1 MINGYNIRKIN
12 GEEVLCLYLDLSS
25 EFANLDS
32 KKNKNLKKEIKKYI
46 NKNKIN
52 FKGVKV
58 ALIIGGFFVGTV
70 MLNSIKQPD
79 DNFNNKNSIV
89 AIMNEEHDD
98 IIDNNTLQEDET
110 NEENIVLQDSD
121 DNVDN
126 KVNNVDNNT
135 TNQINKE
142 EINSN
147 NNNVVKENN
156 NKIEVKKEEDI
167 VKEEVIDNNI
177 YVNVR
182 RNNGNIE
189 KYELEEY
196 IIGVVSAEMPASF
209 NKEALKAQS
218 VVARTYA
225 LKSIKSN
232 KQLTSDNSTQNFKD
246 NNELKK
252 MWEINYNTYYNKIK
266 SAVLETKGLYLS
278 YNNDYVDAV
287 YHSTSN
293 GNTEDAVY
301 VWGNSVPYLKS
312 VSSEYDNTNKNYN
325 STITLTYN
333 EISNKL
339 KNSIDSNTKFNIIS
353 RTSGNRVKEIE
364 INGTTYSGVEF
375 RKLLNLRSADFSIE
389 NNGANVVISTNGY
402 GHGVGMSQY
411 GANGMA
417 NNGSS
422 YRDILL
428 HYYTGVSI
436 KNIY

>member
-32 KKNKNLKKEIKKYI
+32 KKNKSLKKDIKKYI
-46 NKNKIN
+46 KKNKIN

-58 ALIIGGFFVGTV
+58 ALIIGGFLVGTV
-70 MLNSIKQPD
+70 MLNNVNQSD
-79 DNFNNKNSIV
+79 NNFNNENNIV
-89 AIMNEEHDD
+89 AIMNEEHEN
-98 IIDNNTLQEDET
+98 IIDSNTLQEDE
-110 NEENIVLQDSD
+110 NKEEYVVVQDSD
-121 DNVDN
+121 VNVE
-126 KVNNVDNNT
+126 NNT

-142 EINSN
+142 DIKNH
-147 NNNVVKENN
+147 NNVVKESN
-156 NKIEVKKEEDI
+156 NKVEVKKEEDI

-196 IIGVVSAEMPASF
+196 IIGVVGAEMPASF

-225 LKSIKSN
+225 LKSIKNN

-252 MWEINYNTYYNKIK
+252 MWGSSYNTYYNKIK

-293 GNTEDAVY
+293 GNTEDALY

-325 STITLTYN
+325 SIITLTYN

-422 YRDILL
+422 YTDILL

>member
-46 NKNKIN
+46 KKNEIN

-58 ALIIGGFFVGTV
+58 ALVIGGFLVGTV
-70 MLNSIKQPD
+70 MLNNIKQPD
-79 DNFNNKNSIV
+79 NNFNNNNSIV
-89 AIMNEEHDD
+89 AIMNEEHNN

-110 NEENIVLQDSD
+110 KEQNVVLQDSD
-121 DNVDN
+121 VDVD
-126 KVNNVDNNT
+126 KKANNVENNI

-142 EINSN
+142 EINNN

-156 NKIEVKKEEDI
+156 NKVEVKKEEDI

-196 IIGVVSAEMPASF
+196 IIGVVGAEMPASF

-225 LKSIKSN
+225 LKSIKNN
-232 KQLTSDNSTQNFKD
+232 KELTSDNSTQNFKD

-252 MWEINYNTYYNKIK
+252 MWGSSYNAFYNKIK

>member
-32 KKNKNLKKEIKKYI
+32 KKNKNLKSEIKKYI
-46 NKNKIN
+46 KKNKIN

-58 ALIIGGFFVGTV
+58 ALVIGGFLVGTV
-70 MLNSIKQPD
+70 MLNNIKQPD
-79 DNFNNKNSIV
+79 NSFNNNSIV
-89 AIMNEEHDD
+89 AIMNEEHDN
-98 IIDNNTLQEDET
+98 ITSNNTLQEDET
-110 NEENIVLQDSD
+110 KEENVVLQDSD
-121 DNVDN
+121 VNVDD

-156 NKIEVKKEEDI
+156 NKVEVKKEEDI

-196 IIGVVSAEMPASF
+196 IIGVVGAEMPASF

-225 LKSIKSN
+225 LKSIKNN

-252 MWEINYNTYYNKIK
+252 MWGSSYNTYYNKIK

-312 VSSEYDNTNKNYN
+312 VSSEYDNTNKNY
-325 STITLTYN
+325 SSSITLTYN

-364 INGTTYSGVEF
+364 INGTTYCGVEF

-422 YRDILL
+422 YTDILL

>member
-32 KKNKNLKKEIKKYI
+32 KKNKSLKKDIKKYI
-46 NKNKIN
+46 KKNKIT

-58 ALIIGGFFVGTV
+58 ALIIGGFLVGTV
-70 MLNSIKQPD
+70 MLNNVNQSD
-79 DNFNNKNSIV
+79 NNFNNKNNIV
-89 AIMNEEHDD
+89 AIMNEEHEN
-98 IIDNNTLQEDET
+98 IIDNNTLQE
-110 NEENIVLQDSD
+110 NENKEEDVVVQDSD
-121 DNVDN
+121 VNVDN
-126 KVNNVDNNT
+126 KVNNVENNT

-142 EINSN
+142 EIKNKD
-147 NNNVVKENN
+147 NVVKKSN
-156 NKIEVKKEEDI
+156 NKVEVKKEEDI

-196 IIGVVSAEMPASF
+196 IIGVVGAEMPASF

-225 LKSIKSN
+225 LKSIKNN
-232 KQLTSDNSTQNFKD
+232 KQLTTDNSTQNFKD

-252 MWEINYNTYYNKIK
+252 MWGSSYNTFYNKIK

-325 STITLTYN
+325 SSITLTYN

-353 RTSGNRVKEIE
+353 KTSGNRVKEIE
-364 INGTTYSGVEF
+364 INGTTYSGIEF

-422 YRDILL
+422 YTDILL

>member
-32 KKNKNLKKEIKKYI
+32 KKNKNFKKEIIKYI
-46 NKNKIN
+46 KKNKIN

-58 ALIIGGFFVGTV
+58 ALIIGGFLVGTV
-70 MLNSIKQPD
+70 ILNSVNQPNN
-79 DNFNNKNSIV
+79 NFNNKSSIV
-89 AIMNEEHDD
+89 AIMNEEHDNITSD
-98 IIDNNTLQEDET
+98 NTLQEDEIK
-110 NEENIVLQDSD
+110 EEDAVLQDSD

-126 KVNNVDNNT
+126 KVNNVENNT
-135 TNQINKE
+135 KNQINKE
-142 EINSN
+142 KVKNKD
-147 NNNVVKENN
+147 NVVKESN
-156 NKIEVKKEEDI
+156 NKVEVKKEEDI
-167 VKEEVIDNNI
+167 VKEKVIDNNI

-196 IIGVVSAEMPASF
+196 IIGVVGAEMPASF

-225 LKSIKSN
+225 LKSIKNN

-252 MWEINYNTYYNKIK
+252 MWGSSYNTYYNKIK

-389 NNGANVVISTNGY
+389 NNGANIVISTNGY

-422 YRDILL
+422 YTDILL

>member
-12 GEEVLCLYLDLSS
+12 GEEILCLYLDLSS

-32 KKNKNLKKEIKKYI
+32 KKNKSLKKNIKKYI
-46 NKNKIN
+46 KKNKIT

-58 ALIIGGFFVGTV
+58 ALIIGGFLVGTV
-70 MLNSIKQPD
+70 MLNNVNQSD
-79 DNFNNKNSIV
+79 NNFNNKNNIV
-89 AIMNEEHDD
+89 AIMNEEHENM
-98 IIDNNTLQEDET
+98 IDNNTLQEDE
-110 NEENIVLQDSD
+110 NKEEDVVVQDSD
-121 DNVDN
+121 VNVDN
-126 KVNNVDNNT
+126 KVNNVENNT

-142 EINSN
+142 EIKNKD
-147 NNNVVKENN
+147 NVVKESN
-156 NKIEVKKEEDI
+156 NKVEVKKEEDI

-196 IIGVVSAEMPASF
+196 IIGVVGAEMPVSF

-225 LKSIKSN
+225 LKSIKNN
-232 KQLTSDNSTQNFKD
+232 KHLTSDNSTQNFKD

-252 MWEINYNTYYNKIK
+252 MWGSSYNTYYNKIK
-266 SAVLETKGLYLS
+266 SAVLDTKGLYLS

-325 STITLTYN
+325 SSITLTYN

-422 YRDILL
+422 YTDILL

>member
-46 NKNKIN
+46 KKNKIN

-58 ALIIGGFFVGTV
+58 ALVIGGFLVGTV
-70 MLNSIKQPD
+70 MLNNIKQT
-79 DNFNNKNSIV
+79 DNNFNKNSIV
-89 AIMNEEHDD
+89 AIMNEEHND
-98 IIDNNTLQEDET
+98 ITSNNTLQEDET
-110 NEENIVLQDSD
+110 KEEDAVLQDSD
-121 DNVDN
+121 VDVDN
-126 KVNNVDNNT
+126 KVNNVENNT
-135 TNQINKE
+135 TSQINKE
-142 EINSN
+142 EVKNK
-147 NNNVVKENN
+147 NNVVKENN
-156 NKIEVKKEEDI
+156 NKVEVKKEEDI

-196 IIGVVSAEMPASF
+196 IIGVVGAEMPASF

-225 LKSIKSN
+225 LKSIKNN
-232 KQLTSDNSTQNFKD
+232 KQLTTDNSTQNFKD

-252 MWEINYNTYYNKIK
+252 MWGSSYNTYYNKIK

-422 YRDILL
+422 YTDILL

>member
-25 EFANLDS
+25 EFADLDS

-46 NKNKIN
+46 KKNKIN

-58 ALIIGGFFVGTV
+58 ALVIGGFLVGTI
-70 MLNSIKQPD
+70 MLNNIKQPD
-79 DNFNNKNSIV
+79 NNFNNNNSIV

-98 IIDNNTLQEDET
+98 ITSNNTLQEDE
-110 NEENIVLQDSD
+110 NKEEDVVVQDSD
-121 DNVDN
+121 VNVE
-126 KVNNVDNNT
+126 NNAA
-135 TNQINKE
+135 NQINKE
-142 EINSN
+142 EVKNY
-147 NNNVVKENN
+147 NNVVKESS
-156 NKIEVKKEEDI
+156 NKVEVKKEEDI

-196 IIGVVSAEMPASF
+196 IIGVVGAEMPASF

-252 MWEINYNTYYNKIK
+252 MWGINYNTYYNKIK

-325 STITLTYN
+325 SAITLTYN

-339 KNSIDSNTKFNIIS
+339 KNSIDNNTKFNIIS
-353 RTSGNRVKEIE
+353 RTSGNRVKEME
-364 INGTTYSGVEF
+364 INGITYSGVEF

-436 KNIY
+436 INIY

>member
-25 EFANLDS
+25 EFADLDS

-46 NKNKIN
+46 KKNKIN

-58 ALIIGGFFVGTV
+58 ALVIGGFLVGTI
-70 MLNSIKQPD
+70 MLNNIKQPD
-79 DNFNNKNSIV
+79 NNFNNNNSIV

-98 IIDNNTLQEDET
+98 ITSNNTLQEDE
-110 NEENIVLQDSD
+110 NKEEDVVVQDSD
-121 DNVDN
+121 VNVE
-126 KVNNVDNNT
+126 NNAA
-135 TNQINKE
+135 NQINKE
-142 EINSN
+142 EVKNY
-147 NNNVVKENN
+147 NNVVKESS
-156 NKIEVKKEEDI
+156 NKVEVKKEEDI

-196 IIGVVSAEMPASF
+196 IIGVVGAEMPASF

-252 MWEINYNTYYNKIK
+252 MWGINYNTYYNKIK

-402 GHGVGMSQY
+402 GHGVGMSPD
-411 GANGMA
+411 GAKGMA
-417 NNGSS
+417 NYGSS
-422 YRDILL
+422 YTDILL

>member
-32 KKNKNLKKEIKKYI
+32 KKNKNLKKDIKKYI
-46 NKNKIN
+46 KKNKIN

-58 ALIIGGFFVGTV
+58 ALIIGGFLVGTV
-70 MLNSIKQPD
+70 MLNNVNQSD
-79 DNFNNKNSIV
+79 NNFNNNNGIV
-89 AIMNEEHDD
+89 AIMNEEHEN
-98 IIDNNTLQEDET
+98 IIDSNTLQEDE
-110 NEENIVLQDSD
+110 NKEEDVVVQDSD
-121 DNVDN
+121 VNVE
-126 KVNNVDNNT
+126 NNA

-142 EINSN
+142 EIKN
-147 NNNVVKENN
+147 NNDNVVKENN

-196 IIGVVSAEMPASF
+196 IIGVVGAEMPASF

-225 LKSIKSN
+225 LKSIKNN

-252 MWEINYNTYYNKIK
+252 MWGSSYNTYYNKIK

-325 STITLTYN
+325 SIITLTYN

-422 YRDILL
+422 YTDILL

>member
-32 KKNKNLKKEIKKYI
+32 KKNKSLKKDIKKYI
-46 NKNKIN
+46 KKNKIT

-58 ALIIGGFFVGTV
+58 ALIIGGFLVGTV
-70 MLNSIKQPD
+70 MLNNVNQSD
-79 DNFNNKNSIV
+79 NNFNNKNNIV
-89 AIMNEEHDD
+89 AIMNEEHEN
-98 IIDNNTLQEDET
+98 IIDNNTLQE
-110 NEENIVLQDSD
+110 NENKEEDVVVQDSD
-121 DNVDN
+121 VNVDN
-126 KVNNVDNNT
+126 KVNNVENNT

-142 EINSN
+142 EIKNKD
-147 NNNVVKENN
+147 NVVKKSN
-156 NKIEVKKEEDI
+156 NKVEVKKEEDI

-196 IIGVVSAEMPASF
+196 IIGVVGAEMPASF

-225 LKSIKSN
+225 LKSIKNN
-232 KQLTSDNSTQNFKD
+232 KQLTTDNSTQNFKD

-252 MWEINYNTYYNKIK
+252 MWGSSYNTYYNKIK

-325 STITLTYN
+325 SSITLTYN

-353 RTSGNRVKEIE
+353 KTSGNRVKEIE
-364 INGTTYSGVEF
+364 INGTTYSGIEF

-422 YRDILL
+422 YTDILL

>member
-32 KKNKNLKKEIKKYI
+32 KKNKSLKKDIKKYI
-46 NKNKIN
+46 KKNKIT

-58 ALIIGGFFVGTV
+58 ALIIGGFLVGTI
-70 MLNSIKQPD
+70 MLNNVNQSD
-79 DNFNNKNSIV
+79 NNFNNKNNIV
-89 AIMNEEHDD
+89 AIMNEEHENK
-98 IIDNNTLQEDET
+98 IDNNTLQEDEDK
-110 NEENIVLQDSD
+110 EEDVVVQDSD
-121 DNVDN
+121 VNVDN
-126 KVNNVDNNT
+126 KVNNVENNT

-142 EINSN
+142 EIKNKD
-147 NNNVVKENN
+147 NVVKESN
-156 NKIEVKKEEDI
+156 NKVEVKKEEDI

-196 IIGVVSAEMPASF
+196 IIGVVGAEMPASF

-225 LKSIKSN
+225 LKSIKNN

-252 MWEINYNTYYNKIK
+252 MWGSSYNTYYNKIK

-325 STITLTYN
+325 SSITLTYN

-422 YRDILL
+422 YTDILL

>member
-12 GEEVLCLYLDLSS
+12 GEEILCLYLDLSS

-32 KKNKNLKKEIKKYI
+32 KKNKSLKKNIKKYI
-46 NKNKIN
+46 KKNKIT

-58 ALIIGGFFVGTV
+58 ALIIGGFLVGTV
-70 MLNSIKQPD
+70 MLNNVNQSD
-79 DNFNNKNSIV
+79 NNFNNKNNIV
-89 AIMNEEHDD
+89 AIMNEEHEN
-98 IIDNNTLQEDET
+98 IIDNNTLQE
-110 NEENIVLQDSD
+110 NENKEEDVVVQDSD
-121 DNVDN
+121 VNVDN
-126 KVNNVDNNT
+126 KVNNVENNT

-142 EINSN
+142 EIKNKD
-147 NNNVVKENN
+147 NVVKENN
-156 NKIEVKKEEDI
+156 NKVEVKKEEDI

-196 IIGVVSAEMPASF
+196 IIGVVGAEMPASF

-225 LKSIKSN
+225 LKSIKNN

-252 MWEINYNTYYNKIK
+252 MWGSSYNTYYNKIK

-325 STITLTYN
+325 SSITLTYN

-422 YRDILL
+422 YTDILL

>member
-32 KKNKNLKKEIKKYI
+32 KKNKSLKKDIKKYI
-46 NKNKIN
+46 KKNKIN

-58 ALIIGGFFVGTV
+58 ALIIGGFLVGTV
-70 MLNSIKQPD
+70 MLNNVNQSD
-79 DNFNNKNSIV
+79 NNFNNKNNIV
-89 AIMNEEHDD
+89 AIMNEEHEN
-98 IIDNNTLQEDET
+98 IIDSNTLQEDE
-110 NEENIVLQDSD
+110 NKEEYVVVQDSD
-121 DNVDN
+121 VNVE
-126 KVNNVDNNT
+126 NNT

-142 EINSN
+142 DIKNH
-147 NNNVVKENN
+147 NNVVKESN
-156 NKIEVKKEEDI
+156 NKVEVKKEEDI

-196 IIGVVSAEMPASF
+196 IIGVVGAEMPASF
-209 NKEALKAQS
+209 NKETLKAQS

-225 LKSIKSN
+225 LKSIKNN

-252 MWEINYNTYYNKIK
+252 MWGSSYNTYYNKIK

-325 STITLTYN
+325 SIITLTYN

-422 YRDILL
+422 YTDILL

>member
-32 KKNKNLKKEIKKYI
+32 KKNKSLKKDIKKYI
-46 NKNKIN
+46 KKNKIT

-58 ALIIGGFFVGTV
+58 ALIIGGFLVGTV
-70 MLNSIKQPD
+70 MLNNVNQSD
-79 DNFNNKNSIV
+79 NNFNNKNNIV
-89 AIMNEEHDD
+89 AIMNEEHEN
-98 IIDNNTLQEDET
+98 IIDNNTLQE
-110 NEENIVLQDSD
+110 NENKEEDVVVQDSD
-121 DNVDN
+121 VNVDN
-126 KVNNVDNNT
+126 KVNNVENNT

-142 EINSN
+142 EIKNKD
-147 NNNVVKENN
+147 NVVKKSN
-156 NKIEVKKEEDI
+156 NKVEVKKEEDI

-196 IIGVVSAEMPASF
+196 IIGVVGAEMPASF

-225 LKSIKSN
+225 LKSIKNN
-232 KQLTSDNSTQNFKD
+232 KQLTTDNSTQNFKD
-246 NNELKK
+246 NNELNK
-252 MWEINYNTYYNKIK
+252 MWGSSYNTFYNKIK

-325 STITLTYN
+325 SSITLTYN

-353 RTSGNRVKEIE
+353 KTSGNRVKEIE
-364 INGTTYSGVEF
+364 INGTTYSGIEF

-422 YRDILL
+422 YTDILL

>member
-12 GEEVLCLYLDLSS
+12 GEEILCLYLDLSS

-32 KKNKNLKKEIKKYI
+32 KKNKNLKSEIKKYI
-46 NKNKIN
+46 KKNKIN

-58 ALIIGGFFVGTV
+58 ALVIGGFLVGTV
-70 MLNSIKQPD
+70 MLNNIKQPD
-79 DNFNNKNSIV
+79 NSFNNNSIV
-89 AIMNEEHDD
+89 AIMNEVHDN
-98 IIDNNTLQEDET
+98 ITSNNTLQEDET
-110 NEENIVLQDSD
+110 KEENVVLQDSD
-121 DNVDN
+121 VNVDD

-156 NKIEVKKEEDI
+156 NKVEVKKEEDI

-189 KYELEEY
+189 KFELEEY
-196 IIGVVSAEMPASF
+196 IIGVVGAEMPASF

-225 LKSIKSN
+225 LKSIKNN

-252 MWEINYNTYYNKIK
+252 MWGSSYNTYYNKIK

-353 RTSGNRVKEIE
+353 RTSGNRVKEME
-364 INGTTYSGVEF
+364 INGITYSGVEF

>member
-25 EFANLDS
+25 EFADLDS

-46 NKNKIN
+46 KKNKIN

-70 MLNSIKQPD
+70 MLNNVNQPNND
-79 DNFNNKNSIV
+79 FNNKSSIV
-89 AIMNEEHDD
+89 AIMNDEHDNITSD
-98 IIDNNTLQEDET
+98 NTLQEDET
-110 NEENIVLQDSD
+110 KEENVVLQDSD
-121 DNVDN
+121 DNIDN
-126 KVNNVDNNT
+126 KVNNVENNT
-135 TNQINKE
+135 ISQINKE
-142 EINSN
+142 EVKNY
-147 NNNVVKENN
+147 NNVVKKSN
-156 NKIEVKKEEDI
+156 NKVEVKKEEDI

-196 IIGVVSAEMPASF
+196 IIGVVGAEMPASF

-252 MWEINYNTYYNKIK
+252 MWGINYNTYYNKIK

>member
-46 NKNKIN
+46 KKNKIN

-58 ALIIGGFFVGTV
+58 ALVIGGFLVGNV
-70 MLNSIKQPD
+70 MLNNIKQPD
-79 DNFNNKNSIV
+79 DNFNNKNNIV
-89 AIMNEEHDD
+89 AIMNEEHEN
-98 IIDNNTLQEDET
+98 IIDNNTLQEDE
-110 NEENIVLQDSD
+110 NKEDVVLQDSD
-121 DNVDN
+121 VDVDN
-126 KVNNVDNNT
+126 KANNVENNT
-135 TNQINKE
+135 TNKINKE
-142 EINSN
+142 EIKNN

-156 NKIEVKKEEDI
+156 NKVEVKKEEDI

-196 IIGVVSAEMPASF
+196 IIGVVGAEMPASF
-209 NKEALKAQS
+209 NKETLKAQS

-225 LKSIKSN
+225 LKSIKNN

-252 MWEINYNTYYNKIK
+252 MWGSSYNTFYNKIK

-278 YNNDYVDAV
+278 YNNDYADAV

-353 RTSGNRVKEIE
+353 KTSGNRVKEIE

>member
-32 KKNKNLKKEIKKYI
+32 EKNKSLKKDIKKYI
-46 NKNKIN
+46 KKNKIN

-58 ALIIGGFFVGTV
+58 ALVIGGFLVGTI
-70 MLNSIKQPD
+70 MLNNKKQPD
-79 DNFNNKNSIV
+79 NNFNNNNSIV
-89 AIMNEEHDD
+89 AIMNEEHDN

-110 NEENIVLQDSD
+110 KEENVVLQDSD
-121 DNVDN
+121 DNIDN
-126 KVNNVDNNT
+126 KVNNVENNT
-135 TNQINKE
+135 ISQINNKE
-142 EINSN
+142 VKNRD
-147 NNNVVKENN
+147 NVVKESS
-156 NKIEVKKEEDI
+156 NKVEVKKEEDI

-177 YVNVR
+177 YVNIR

-196 IIGVVSAEMPASF
+196 IIGVVGAEMPASF

-252 MWEINYNTYYNKIK
+252 MWGINYNTYYNKIK
-266 SAVLETKGLYLS
+266 NAVLETKGLYLS

-325 STITLTYN
+325 STMTLTYN

>member
-46 NKNKIN
+46 KKNKIN

-58 ALIIGGFFVGTV
+58 ALVIGGFLVGNV
-70 MLNSIKQPD
+70 MLNNIKQPD
-79 DNFNNKNSIV
+79 DNFNNKNNIV
-89 AIMNEEHDD
+89 AIMNEEHEN
-98 IIDNNTLQEDET
+98 IIDNNTLQEDE
-110 NEENIVLQDSD
+110 NKEDVVLQDSD
-121 DNVDN
+121 VDVDN
-126 KVNNVDNNT
+126 KANNVENNT
-135 TNQINKE
+135 TNKINKE
-142 EINSN
+142 EIKNN

-156 NKIEVKKEEDI
+156 NKVEVKKEEDI

-196 IIGVVSAEMPASF
+196 IIGVVGAEMPASF
-209 NKEALKAQS
+209 NKETLKAQS

-225 LKSIKSN
+225 LKSIKNN

-252 MWEINYNTYYNKIK
+252 MWGSSYNTFYNKIK

-278 YNNDYVDAV
+278 YNNDYADAV

-353 RTSGNRVKEIE
+353 KTSGNRVKEIE

-422 YRDILL
+422 YTDILL

>member
-25 EFANLDS
+25 EFADLDS

-46 NKNKIN
+46 KKNKIN

-58 ALIIGGFFVGTV
+58 ALVIGGFLVGTI
-70 MLNSIKQPD
+70 MLNNIKQPD
-79 DNFNNKNSIV
+79 NNFNNNNSIV
-89 AIMNEEHDD
+89 AIMNEEHDN

-110 NEENIVLQDSD
+110 KEENVVLQDSD
-121 DNVDN
+121 DNIDN
-126 KVNNVDNNT
+126 KVNNVENNS

-142 EINSN
+142 DIKNY
-147 NNNVVKENN
+147 NNVVKESS
-156 NKIEVKKEEDI
+156 NKVEVKKEEDI

-196 IIGVVSAEMPASF
+196 IIGVVGAEMPASF

-252 MWEINYNTYYNKIK
+252 MWGINYNTYYNKIK

-325 STITLTYN
+325 SAITLTYN

-339 KNSIDSNTKFNIIS
+339 KNSIDNNTKFNIIS
-353 RTSGNRVKEIE
+353 RTSGNRVKEME
-364 INGTTYSGVEF
+364 INGITYSGVEF

-436 KNIY
+436 INIY

>member
-46 NKNKIN
+46 KKNKIN

-58 ALIIGGFFVGTV
+58 ALVIGGFLVGNV
-70 MLNSIKQPD
+70 MLNNIKQPD
-79 DNFNNKNSIV
+79 DNFNNKNNIV
-89 AIMNEEHDD
+89 AIMNEEHEN
-98 IIDNNTLQEDET
+98 IIDNNTLQEDE
-110 NEENIVLQDSD
+110 NKEDVVLQDSD
-121 DNVDN
+121 VDVDN
-126 KVNNVDNNT
+126 KANNVENNT
-135 TNQINKE
+135 TNKINKE
-142 EINSN
+142 EIKNN

-156 NKIEVKKEEDI
+156 NKVEVKKEEDI

-196 IIGVVSAEMPASF
+196 IIGVVGAEMPASF
-209 NKEALKAQS
+209 NKETLKAQS

-225 LKSIKSN
+225 LKSIKNN

-252 MWEINYNTYYNKIK
+252 MWGSSYNTFYNKIK

-278 YNNDYVDAV
+278 YNNDYADAV

>member
-32 KKNKNLKKEIKKYI
+32 KKNKNLKNEIKKYI
-46 NKNKIN
+46 KKNKIN

-58 ALIIGGFFVGTV
+58 TLVIGGFLVGTV
-70 MLNSIKQPD
+70 MLNNIKQPD
-79 DNFNNKNSIV
+79 NNFNNNNSIV

-98 IIDNNTLQEDET
+98 ITSNNTLQEYET
-110 NEENIVLQDSD
+110 KEQNVVLQDSD
-121 DNVDN
+121 VDVDN
-126 KVNNVDNNT
+126 KVNNVENNI

-142 EINSN
+142 EINN

-156 NKIEVKKEEDI
+156 NKVEVKKEEDI

-196 IIGVVSAEMPASF
+196 IIGVVGAEMPASF

-225 LKSIKSN
+225 LKSIKNN

-252 MWEINYNTYYNKIK
+252 MWGSNYNTYYNKIK

-293 GNTEDAVY
+293 GNTEDSVY

-375 RKLLNLRSADFSIE
+375 RKLLSLRSADFSIE